1 MANPLSRRLLQ
12 LAGLLSLLLIAVVVN
27 YLLHDGSEV
36 LNPIAEAAQR
46 TAAMPGARLKLE
58 VTYSAAGGA
67 KTVVGTGAGA
77 FDARTGRARVDFT
90 VPIPG
95 QTPMTVTSLG
105 DQRTVYMRSP
115 VLTAELPAGKEW
127 LGMEPLLGHDP
138 DVLGGGP
145 GARGTLEELR
155 AVGGGVEEL
164 DHQIVRGHRTTRY
177 KSSID
182 LSRVADT
189 LAERGD
195 ASLAHEYE
203 ALAEKVPDSIP
214 VEVWIDGNGLAR
226 LIRMVQPLPTVSG
239 GPTVTMDMRMEFF
252 DFGARPKVTMPP
264 RSRVLDY
271 TPVLR
276 AELGLEDGHG
286 LGPLSPPAGTKP
298 LPTATFHRRVEGI
311 CRAGTAAAKGLLPR
325 SRELTDRLKALGP
338 DALRSG
344 EAKPLIATT
353 GRWFE
358 RSGYGLLQRLFRK
371 LVAVAPPARYAA
383 DYRRWLRL
391 NAQEAEWILAEA
403 RAYQLGVVKVPGA
416 GDHEAEAKRQKREAK
431 KLAASL
437 GISGCETGHDG
448 ASAEPA

>member
-1 MANPLSRRLLQ
+1 M
-12 LAGLLSLLLIAVVVN
+12 
-27 YLLHDGSEV
+27 
-36 LNPIAEAAQR
+36 
-46 TAAMPGARLKLE
+46 
-58 VTYSAAGGA
+58 
-67 KTVVGTGAGA
+67 
-77 FDARTGRARVDFT
+77 
-90 VPIPG
+90 
-95 QTPMTVTSLG
+95 
-105 DQRTVYMRSP
+105 
-115 VLTAELPAGKEW
+115 
-127 LGMEPLLGHDP
+127 
-138 DVLGGGP
+138 
-145 GARGTLEELR
+145 
-155 AVGGGVEEL
+155 
-164 DHQIVRGHRTTRY
+164 
-177 KSSID
+177 
-182 LSRVADT
+182 
-189 LAERGD
+189 
-195 ASLAHEYE
+195 
-203 ALAEKVPDSIP
+203 PDSIP